1 MAKRGRKKEQVRLG
15 QESETIICL
24 GRLEVINFSKTS
36 QTLKSGQALKRE
48 FLTLKP
54 KEGENIFNAKTQKN
68 YILLIRY
75 CIFTQAFTSM
85 KTTLYDFLFYIL
97 VSKEVI
103 IIVWL
108 SVWFLNK
115 QHIWLSSVV

>member
-15 QESETIICL
+15 QGSETIICL

-36 QTLKSGQALKRE
+36 QTLKSEQALKRE

-75 CIFTQAFTSM
+75 CIFT
-85 KTTLYDFLFYIL
+85 
-97 VSKEVI
+97 
-103 IIVWL
+103 
-108 SVWFLNK
+108 
-115 QHIWLSSVV
+115 